1 MVAKLKEGDRC
12 KLWNDDYLD
21 LKINKILPKGSH
33 GRRCIL
39 VECLASGGCTPPDF
53 EYAQT
58 KIFRMV
64 DLISLEQSKLNRQR
78 RQSLNYPSKQKT
90 TKEYRE

>member
-1 MVAKLKEGDRC
+1 
-12 KLWNDDYLD
+12 
-21 LKINKILPKGSH
+21 
-33 GRRCIL
+33 
-39 VECLASGGCTPPDF
+39 LASGGCTPPDF